1 MRPLSKADQLKLRA
15 MEAGFQAFEAD
26 AFKHCLARFEH
37 AVRAEEQQRVAQMV
51 KQTLDAML
59 LSSYPQGM
67 KEKNERTI

>member
-26 AFKHCLARFEH
+26 AFKHCLARFERG
-37 AVRAEEQQRVAQMV
+37 VREEEQVRVAQAV

-59 LSSYPQGM
+59 LASYPQGL
-67 KEKNERTI
+67 KEKE

>member
-26 AFKHCLARFEH
+26 AFKHCLARFER
-37 AVRAEEQQRVAQMV
+37 AVREEEQVRVAQAV

-59 LSSYPQGM
+59 LASYPQGL
-67 KEKNERTI
+67 KEKE

>member
-1 MRPLSKADQLKLRA
+1 MKPLSKADQLKLRA
-15 MEAGFQAFEAD
+15 IEAGFQAFEAD

-67 KEKNERTI
+67 KEKNDRTL